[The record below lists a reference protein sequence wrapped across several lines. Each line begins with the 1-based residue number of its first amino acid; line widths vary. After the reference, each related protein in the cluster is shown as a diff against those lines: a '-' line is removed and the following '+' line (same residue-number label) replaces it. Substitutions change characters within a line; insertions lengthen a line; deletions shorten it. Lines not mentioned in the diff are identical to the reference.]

1 MNRTMR
7 HHLSAVAATAALTV
21 GVLATAPIAQ
31 ASEGPDLS
39 NPATVL
45 VAEKYSCGPETASD
59 QAVASQLSGQLT
71 GTLRGA
77 LDSYRVSCAR
87 AIVKAVEAR
96 GLPHRAAVLA
106 VTTSIVETTLVNYPS
121 GDRDSVGLFQQRDPW
136 GSFEQRMNPT
146 WSTNA
151 FLNALLKVNNW
162 QTRPIGEVC
171 QAVQIS
177 AFPDRYQ
184 VQASDGQRIV
194 DALFG
199 KANAGPDNV
208 GIFRPST
215 GEFHLR
221 YDNGSLAKVAWGQS
235 GDLPVSANWDGAG
248 PDNVG
253 IFRPSTGEFHL
264 RYDNGSLAKV
274 AWGQSGDLPVSA
286 NWDGAG
292 PDNVGIF
299 RPSTGEFHLRYDNGS
314 LTKIAWGQAGDQ
326 PIAGNWDGGAAANVG
341 IFRPSTGEFHL
352 RMDNGSLTKIAWGQS
367 GDVPVTANWDG
378 AGPDNVGIFRPSTG
392 EFHLRMDNGS
402 LTKVAWGAQ
411 GDLPVSANWDAG
423 S

>member
-1 MNRTMR
+1 MNRTVR
-7 HHLSAVAATAALTV
+7 HHFSAVAATVALAA
-21 GVLATAPIAQ
+21 GVLATAPSAL
-31 ASEGPDLS
+31 AVEGDDLS
-39 NPATVL
+39 DPATVFST
-45 VAEKYSCGPETASD
+45 AKYSCGTETASD
-59 QAVASQLSGQLT
+59 QAVASQLNGQLT
-71 GTLRGA
+71 GTLRGS
-77 LDSYRVSCAR
+77 LTSYRVSCAR

-106 VTTSIVETTLVNYPS
+106 VTTAIVETTLVNYPS
-121 GDRDSVGLFQQRDPW
+121 GDLDSVGLFQQRDSW
-136 GSFEQRMNPT
+136 GSFEQRMDPT
-146 WSTNA
+146 WATNA
-151 FLNALLKVNNW
+151 FLNQLLKVSNW

-171 QAVQIS
+171 QEVQRS

-184 VQASDGQRIV
+184 VQAPDGQRIV

-199 KANAGPDNV
+199 TPHAGPDNV
-208 GIFRPST
+208 GVFRPST

-253 IFRPSTGEFHL
+253 VFRPSTGEFHL

-292 PDNVGIF
+292 PDNVGVF
-299 RPSTGEFHLRYDNGS
+299 RPSTGEFHLRMDNGS
-314 LTKIAWGQAGDQ
+314 LTKIAWGQSGDQ
-326 PIAGNWDGGAAANVG
+326 PVSGNWDGGAAANVG

-367 GDVPVTANWDG
+367 GDLPVTANWDG
-378 AGPDNVGIFRPSTG
+378 AGPDNIGIFRPSTG